1 MTDTSLKAALYLEAV
16 LPALA
21 HLAPHDETLRRAASG
36 PRAFAV
42 SLAVRGGF
50 VCHLIFSPDGTIA
63 TGATPQPRDLRLWFP
78 TAGQFLR
85 TMGNHPALT
94 LPLGGWGSLGQV
106 RRFSAAGAR
115 LEILLNTRADAHLR
129 LHAWGNVLVGVAAA
143 CAWLRHH
150 PDGPALR
157 ARLAVGTGVIACP
170 DFPAP
175 IWFDTG
181 ALTWG
186 LGQPPAPA
194 IVSITFTRLSV
205 VLAELDNRLD
215 APAALGL
222 GDMTITGLQPLAEQ
236 LGLVMLKAGKLLKPA
251 VVA

>member
-1 MTDTSLKAALYLEAV
+1 MTDPSLKAALYLEAV

-21 HLAPHDETLRRAASG
+21 HLSPHDEELRHAASG

-42 SLAVRGGF
+42 SLTVRGGSIRR
-50 VCHLIFSPDGTIA
+50 LAFSADGTIS
-63 TGATPQPRDLRLWFP
+63 TGTTPQPGDLRLWFP
-78 TAGQFLR
+78 AAGQFLR
-85 TMGNHPALT
+85 TMENRPALA
-94 LPLGGWGSLGQV
+94 LPVGGWGSLGQV

-115 LEILLNTRADAHLR
+115 LETLLNTRADAHLR

-157 ARLAVGTGVIACP
+157 ARLAVGTGVLACP

-186 LGQPPAPA
+186 LGEPPAPA
-194 IVSITFTRLSV
+194 TVSIVFSNLSV

-222 GDMTITGLQPLAEQ
+222 GDLTITGLQPLAEQ

-251 VVA
+251 